1 MILVERE
8 AIKIIT
14 LKGTI
19 QWYSVKPISVIKT
32 PFEKK
37 KEIKILISYVGRKL
51 YPSSQI
57 GAYDHGWLGVSLI
70 LVVFLV
76 IKKCNKN
83 IFIVQ
88 MQISKLS
95 SPVYSNWP
103 DYKNLWTKC
112 PKHALSIDMQQ

>member
-57 GAYDHGWLGVSLI
+57 GAYDHGGVSLI

-95 SPVYSNWP
+95 RLFLF
-103 DYKNLWTKC
+103 KLTR
-112 PKHALSIDMQQ
+112 L

>member
-1 MILVERE
+1 MLS
-8 AIKIIT
+8 KLL
-14 LKGTI
+14 LK
-19 QWYSVKPISVIKT
+19 
-32 PFEKK
+32 KK

-95 SPVYSNWP
+95 R
-103 DYKNLWTKC
+103 LF
-112 PKHALSIDMQQ
+112 LGIQIDQIIKIYGPNVLNMH